1 MKIKESDDC
10 LLCNKK
16 DTLFHFFFECSAVS
30 SLWRE
35 VKKIILNRTGQSL
48 SLDSN
53 DVMLGIIAK
62 KGIKKQDL
70 CIINRIIMIGKL
82 VISKG
87 KYGKAPNF
95 KTILEQELSL
105 RNLI

>member
-1 MKIKESDDC
+1 M
-10 LLCNKK
+10 
-16 DTLFHFFFECSAVS
+16 
-30 SLWRE
+30 
-35 VKKIILNRTGQSL
+35 
-48 SLDSN
+48 DSN

-62 KGIKKQDL
+62 KGFKKQDL

-95 KTILEQELSL
+95 KTILEHELSL